1 MPVQHTRIPFS
12 DLVFL
17 DDNPRT
23 RTAEGLQ
30 QMAADIQA
38 DPTFFENRPVLVNL
52 TDGTHQVYAGDLRA
66 HAAHD
71 VLGWADIPC
80 NVERDV
86 PAEVMRRRAIID
98 NLHRE
103 TWAPDILTTS
113 WASDDLE
120 AWGLTPDKWGDAADT
135 PDTPAAGYT
144 ASEDDYD
151 PPPEIVTDIVPG
163 DLFEIGPHRL
173 LCGDSTNADD
183 VAKVMGGEKADLVLT
198 DPPFGNNLGYGRGQL
213 GERTIE
219 GDDNVEVI
227 KQMPAIF
234 EVFSKNDIHICVWIQ
249 WRTFCDLVEFFKAY
263 KLRTVV
269 VWDKKQPGLSGG
281 GFAEQHEW
289 MAVFLKGEAR
299 QNEYSGNVWQCPRE
313 SSFEGRIEHPHK
325 KPVEILG
332 RALELMSN
340 SENLILDPF
349 LGSGTTMVAAHQL
362 NRRCYGIEIDP
373 KYCQVILDR
382 MLKLD
387 PTLTITRNG
396 KKYLPAEAL
405 AKEGT
410 PPF

>member
-23 RTAEGLQ
+23 RTPEGLQ

-52 TDGTHQVYAGDLRA
+52 TAGTHQVYAGDLRA

-71 VLGWADIPC
+71 VLGWPDIPC
-80 NVERDV
+80 IIERDV
-86 PAEVMRRRAIID
+86 PPEVMRRRAIID

-103 TWAPDILTTS
+103 TWAPDILTSS
-113 WASDDLE
+113 WADDDLA
-120 AWGLTPDKWGDAADT
+120 AWGLTPDKWGDDT
-135 PDTPAAGYT
+135 SQPDTAPGGYAA
-144 ASEDDYD
+144 AQEDDYQ

-183 VAKVMGGEKADLVLT
+183 VAKVMGGKKADMIFT
-198 DPPFGNNLGYGRGQL
+198 DPPYGLGGYGGRNNMALQGDNVDVTDFYVLLINAPEIYIWGNFKNLMYHIKEEPRDVIVWRKNNFGLGRGYRGQYEL
-213 GERTIE
+213 CFYYGAFD
-219 GDDNVEVI
+219 GSDSD
-227 KQMPAIF
+227 
-234 EVFSKNDIHICVWIQ
+234 
-249 WRTFCDLVEFFKAY
+249 
-263 KLRTVV
+263 
-269 VWDKKQPGLSGG
+269 VWDVAKEP
-281 GFAEQHEW
+281 
-289 MAVFLKGEAR
+289 V
-299 QNEYSGNVWQCPRE
+299 YS
-313 SSFEGRIEHPHK
+313 HPTQ
-325 KPVEILG
+325 KPVELPA
-332 RALELMSN
+332 RAMRN
-340 SENLILDPF
+340 STTDGDLVADFF

-373 KYCQVILDR
+373 KYCHVIIDR

-396 KKYLPAEAL
+396 KPYTPA
-405 AKEGT
+405 
-410 PPF
+410 